1 MKVKDCMSKDV
12 CCVACSSNITD
23 VAKLMSSKHIG
34 CVPVC
39 DDKQNV
45 VGIVTDR
52 DLILRCI
59 ACGKDANNTP
69 VTDVMTTKVV
79 NTTPETSVSEASKV
93 MCDCQIRRLPVMQN
107 NKVVGM
113 LTIGDLAQNMDIDS
127 EDVSYTMEQICSC
140 NGNVKNAE

>member
-12 CCVACSSNITD
+12 CSVDCSCNISD
-23 VAKLMSSKHIG
+23 VAKIMENKHIG

-39 DDKQNV
+39 DNNNNV

-59 ACGKDANNTP
+59 ACGKDANTTP

-79 NTTPETSVSEASKV
+79 NTTPETSVSDASKV

-107 NKVVGM
+107 NKVVGI
-113 LTIGDLAQNMDIDS
+113 LTIGDLAQNANVEA
-127 EDVSYTMEQICSC
+127 EDVSNTIEKICSC
-140 NGNVKNAE
+140 NDNTKNAE